1 MKKKVLSIFCSGLMF
16 FANAPCCAA
25 LGGAEPQLE
34 AFNDMNNLNK
44 PLNLEL
50 HLKKDSSEENS
61 IKEPGL
67 HMTIDPVNLT
77 LYKKLQPD
85 GTWTTPNS
93 SSYSIGDT
101 LEVSLSLSYINEQD
115 EDITMEF
122 TMPNINLPLS
132 LKSDETKKNEIIKSL
147 EKLKGLRFKL
157 RDKSATYLKYEV
169 DDVDKNSGQLTLKQQ
184 DDIDINELTLYSSKP
199 DSVSDNT
206 KTLTLSISKDTST
219 NQVSL
224 EEAISI
230 LVDLET
236 QVYYRFQIQGTQ
248 VT

>member
-1 MKKKVLSIFCSGLMF
+1 MKKKILSIFCSGLMF

-34 AFNDMNNLNK
+34 AFNDMNNLNN

-50 HLKKDSSEENS
+50 HLKKDSSAENS
-61 IKEPGL
+61 IKESGL

-85 GTWTTPNS
+85 GSWTTPNS

-101 LEVSLSLSYINEQD
+101 LDVSLSLSYINEQD

-122 TMPNINLPLS
+122 AMPHIDLPSS
-132 LKSDETKKNEIIKSL
+132 LQSDDTKKNETIKSL

-157 RDKSATYLKYEV
+157 RDKSATYLKCEV
-169 DDVDKNSGQLTLKQQ
+169 NDVDKNDGRLTLKTE
-184 DDIDINELTLYSSKP
+184 DSNDLTLYSSKP
-199 DSVSDNT
+199 HSVSPDNT
-206 KTLTLSISKDTST
+206 KTLILSISKDEST

-230 LVDLET
+230 LADLESRG
-236 QVYYRFQIQGTQ
+236 YYRFQIQGIQ
-248 VT
+248 VS